1 MLLLSV
7 LCLILSASASFSVSF
22 SPYPYP
28 LLLSLSNLL
37 SPCHAAKQKKL
48 TMVFGVTIPCILS
61 IFSVILFLR
70 LGFVLGQVS
79 SQWLAWYMYLQPVC
93 VLLRIRKPQYRLLS
107 HNKEPS
113 YHYLSRKHFCS
124 MHLFGKVGSD
134 ISSWGL
140 YVLGSHPCC
149 GQVIS

>member
-1 MLLLSV
+1 MFNSSLFSALFYQLFPPSLSPSH
-7 LCLILSASASFSVSF
+7 LILILCS
-22 SPYPYP
+22 
-28 LLLSLSNLL
+28 SLLL

-79 SQWLAWYMYLQPVC
+79 SQWLAWYMYLQTVC
-93 VLLRIRKPQYRLLS
+93 LLLRICKPQYWLLP

-113 YHYLSRKHFCS
+113 YHYLSRKH
-124 MHLFGKVGSD
+124 LFNALVWQGGE
-134 ISSWGL
+134 
-140 YVLGSHPCC
+140 
-149 GQVIS
+149 